1 MKFGQR
7 QVLKIERIKDFGAY
21 LKDDEG
27 QEVLLPK
34 KQIPTGAEVGDEV
47 DVFLY
52 KDSMDRPIAT
62 VNQTLITLG
71 EVKKLRVKS
80 GNQIGA
86 FLDIGIERDVLLP
99 FKEMEVKVIEG
110 DEALVALYVD
120 RSERLAATM
129 RIYPYLQCNTIY
141 KKDDEVKG
149 TVYRKKDIGIFVA
162 VDDSIYG
169 FIPQRE
175 VYKDYKIG
183 DVVEARVLRVRED
196 GKLDLSPR
204 KRAYMQMN
212 DDARLIYEKMSEEG
226 GVLYLTDD
234 SSPERIKAALGLSK
248 NAFKR
253 AVGNLLK
260 EKKIRIEEDKIL
272 KI

>member
-1 MKFGQR
+1 MKLGQR
-7 QVLKIERIKDFGAY
+7 QVLKIERMKDFGAY
-21 LKDDEG
+21 LSDDAG
-27 QEVLLPK
+27 GEVLLPK
-34 KQIPTGAEVGDEV
+34 KQIPENTKIGDEIE
-47 DVFLY
+47 VFLY

-62 VNQTLITLG
+62 VNKTLIEVG

-80 GNQIGA
+80 SSSIGA

-99 FKEMEVKVIEG
+99 FKEMEVKLIEG

-129 RIYPYLQCNTIY
+129 RIYPYLKGNVSY

-162 VDDSIYG
+162 VDDCIYG
-169 FIPQRE
+169 FIPQKE

-212 DDARLIYEKMSEEG
+212 EDALLIYEKLSAQNG
-226 GVLYLTDD
+226 ILYLSDT
-234 SSPERIKAALGLSK
+234 SSPERIKEELGLSK

-253 AVGNLLK
+253 AIGNLLK
-260 EKKIRIEEDKIL
+260 EKKIRIEADKIL